1 MRRVRVIA
9 AVGAVLLL
17 VSAAR
22 ASASEFVVNS
32 VNDPGTGTCDV
43 AECTFREAL
52 TAANTGGVR
61 DDVITFDVTGQF
73 ISALTPFPSIQS
85 AATQGKL
92 LIDGP
97 GADTLTIRRSTG
109 NFGVLSNLSGADT
122 TIRGVTISGGATA
135 SGSGG
140 GIHNSG
146 TLLLERVAVLDNN
159 SNGGG
164 GVNNDS
170 GGILT
175 LRASTVAG
183 NTANPNYTGAGIYS
197 LGTLVIER
205 STITGNREL
214 GASSFDVGGGLFTAG
229 PASIRSSTI
238 AGNTAPTFAANV
250 AVVGGTTT
258 IGNTIVADPAPGT
271 IPNCATNGV
280 GIIVSAGFNLADDAS
295 CGLTE
300 ATDKPG
306 IEPAL
311 GPLALNGGATATMAL
326 TESSP
331 AVDAGNDL
339 TAAGVDQRDL
349 ARPSDFPAIANV
361 GDGSDIGAF
370 ELQAPPPDGGGG
382 GGGGGGGTAGTCA
395 GVTATITGTDGADR
409 IVGTDGNDVIAALGG
424 NDVVKGGAGKDL
436 ICGGDGKDKLKG
448 GGGRDTLLGEAGK
461 DRLAGGGGKDKL
473 LGGPGRDRCHR
484 GGGDKLKSC

>member
-22 ASASEFVVNS
+22 ASATEFVVNS

-52 TAANTGGVR
+52 AAANTGGVR

-183 NTANPNYTGAGIYS
+183 NTANPNYTGAGIYLLAGQCS
-197 LGTLVIER
+197 SSSVNDHRQPGARGVQLRRFYSPSRRVRPAFAAPR
-205 STITGNREL
+205 SRATPPRRSRPTSPSSGARRPSATRSSPTPHRARSRIARPTAS
-214 GASSFDVGGGLFTAG
+214 ASSSRPGSTSPTTRVAG
-229 PASIRSSTI
+229 
-238 AGNTAPTFAANV
+238 
-250 AVVGGTTT
+250 
-258 IGNTIVADPAPGT
+258 
-271 IPNCATNGV
+271 
-280 GIIVSAGFNLADDAS
+280 
-295 CGLTE
+295 
-300 ATDKPG
+300 
-306 IEPAL
+306 
-311 GPLALNGGATATMAL
+311 
-326 TESSP
+326 
-331 AVDAGNDL
+331 
-339 TAAGVDQRDL
+339 
-349 ARPSDFPAIANV
+349 
-361 GDGSDIGAF
+361 
-370 ELQAPPPDGGGG
+370 
-382 GGGGGGGTAGTCA
+382 
-395 GVTATITGTDGADR
+395 
-409 IVGTDGNDVIAALGG
+409 
-424 NDVVKGGAGKDL
+424 
-436 ICGGDGKDKLKG
+436 
-448 GGGRDTLLGEAGK
+448 
-461 DRLAGGGGKDKL
+461 
-473 LGGPGRDRCHR
+473 
-484 GGGDKLKSC
+484 